1 MAQIDTSTSGT
12 HRIVLDE
19 SFDFENHREFREF
32 WRDALAQKAKKI
44 VVDFANVKYID
55 SSALG
60 MLMLVKHEVDG
71 IDCQIELTN
80 VSGHARN
87 ILQLVKFDD
96 KFDIK

>member
-1 MAQIDTSTSGT
+1 MAQVETNATT
-12 HRIVLDE
+12 HTIILDE
-19 SFDFENHREFREF
+19 SFDFENHREFRDF
-32 WRDALAQKAKKI
+32 WKNALSQKAKKI
-44 VVDFANVKYID
+44 VVDFSHVKYID

-71 IDCQIELTN
+71 IDCKIELTN